1 MANRKKEKTS
11 KKRSLY
17 LQEKLFEE
25 FSEIAKNNGKSA
37 SQIFDSYMQKIV
49 NTSKNKELQDVE
61 KSINET
67 ILEIGRLMNKLES
80 LNILLTKKKGEVKNV

>member
-17 LQEKLFEE
+17 LQEMLFEE
-25 FSEIAKNNGKSA
+25 FSEMAKNNGKSA
-37 SQIFDSYMQKIV
+37 SQIFNSYMQKVV
-49 NTSKNKELQDVE
+49 NTSKNKEHQDVE

-80 LNILLTKKKGEVKNV
+80 LNILLTKKKSEVKNV